1 MAHLPLA
8 VLLTQML
15 MTLWLAPCGREEG
28 AAAGTSGAAAADAVS
43 LSDEYPVEDFRTAVT
58 EGKAEAAVAALGR
71 RVNDLVDKSVRNR
84 CVGVRARRNLCSPPV
99 PTYAWGGQ
107 ASLLCTVRHLSLHAQ
122 DVLFACACW
131 VRQAHKCSIGSGD
144 NHQSDTAQAACR

>member
-1 MAHLPLA
+1 MAHLPRA

-28 AAAGTSGAAAADAVS
+28 AAAGTSGAAAAAAVS
-43 LSDEYPVEDFRTAVT
+43 LSDEYPVEDFRRAVT
-58 EGKAEAAVAALGR
+58 DGKAEAAVAALGR

-84 CVGVRARRNLCSPPV
+84 CVCVRVRRNLCRPPV
-99 PTYAWGGQ
+99 PTYAWDACGGQ

-122 DVLFACACW
+122 D
-131 VRQAHKCSIGSGD
+131 I
-144 NHQSDTAQAACR
+144 